1 LKEKV
6 YEGEIEEG
14 IETEKE
20 YELTYIFLVPGNGQ
34 EPRKHWFICSAVL
47 TIVTINIYKQY
58 SSSIVR

>member
-20 YELTYIFLVPGNGQ
+20 YELTYIFLVPGNG
-34 EPRKHWFICSAVL
+34 
-47 TIVTINIYKQY
+47 
-58 SSSIVR
+58 